1 MKQTNILVVED
12 ERIIAFDLKQRLQA
26 LGYSVVALA
35 ASGAE
40 AIEKAAEFRP
50 QVVLMDI
57 HLEGAMD
64 GIDAARAIHK
74 RFHTPV
80 VFLTAYAG
88 DETLQ
93 RAQASLPF
101 GYLVKPVE
109 TRELHATLQMALA
122 RRSAESAVERSEER
136 LRLALDAAE
145 MGVWEWETAT
155 GRITTAG
162 YIDALF
168 ASVPEP
174 INMTMEDFLAKVHPD
189 DRDAVAKAQQG
200 ALDHKSPLNL
210 VFRYLRS
217 DGSEGWME
225 AHAKPCTSAGHDSP
239 CMIGVVKDITER
251 YRLEQRLHQASMVFE
266 TTAEGIFI
274 MDAEHRII
282 SVNPAFGSIT
292 GYSVEEA
299 LGYDPGELLHARR
312 HSDQFYSRL
321 ENTTGGYWQDE
332 TYCRRKNGEV
342 FPAFESVNVVRNP
355 EGRVTH
361 YAAIFSDLATIRRAE
376 SQLNHLAHHDPLTG
390 LPNRLL
396 FSDRLDQALERARRT
411 QQCCAL
417 LFLDLDGFKVINDTL
432 GHGSGDMLLQMVAA
446 RLKGSLRRS
455 DTATRLGGD
464 EFVVIMADVAQAED
478 TARLAKKLLD
488 VLAAPLELAG
498 ECVTISAS
506 MGISLYPA
514 DGNDGQAL
522 LKAADTAMYTA
533 KTQGRNRYCF
543 YTQEMAALAAEHMS
557 VEQGLKRALETNGFE
572 LHYQPLVSLD
582 NGVITGIEAL
592 VRWRHPQEGLIAP
605 ARFIPLAE
613 ETGLIEPLGRWVLS
627 KACTEVGRWL
637 KSGGAAF
644 RLSVNASAR
653 QLEHDQFAQMV
664 SEVLAE
670 TDFPAALLEIEI
682 TESTLQI
689 LERSRRRLDEIKAL
703 GLSIAVDDFGTGYSN
718 LSVLKHLPIDRL
730 KIDRSFVHDIPGD
743 SNDVAI
749 VKAIA
754 VMSHTLGLKII
765 AEGIEEQTQLSVLRS
780 LGCEEGQ
787 GYWFSRPLPFE
798 ELKTLLMQE
807 KPWGEWA

>member
-1 MKQTNILVVED
+1 MTQTSILMVED
-12 ERIIAFDLKQRLQA
+12 ERIIAFDLKQRLET
-26 LGYSVVALA
+26 LGYHVVALA

-40 AIEKAAEFRP
+40 AIDKAEAHHP
-50 QVVLMDI
+50 DLVLMDI

-64 GIDAARAIHK
+64 GIDAARTIHK

-88 DETLQ
+88 DEMLQ

-145 MGVWEWETAT
+145 LGVWEWEAAT
-155 GRITTAG
+155 GRVTTAG

-189 DRDAVAKAQQG
+189 DRAAVDLAQRE
-200 ALDHKSPLNL
+200 ALERKTPLNL

-225 AHAKPCTSAGHDSP
+225 AHAKPCTSAGSDSP
-239 CMIGVVKDITER
+239 ILIGVVKDITER
-251 YRLEQRLHQASMVFE
+251 YRLEKRLHQASMVFE

-274 MDAEHRII
+274 MTAQHQIC
-282 SVNPAFGSIT
+282 SVNPAFTVIT
-292 GYSVEEA
+292 GYAPEEA
-299 LGYDPGELLHARR
+299 LGKDPGELLHARR
-312 HSDQFYSRL
+312 HSDQFYFRL
-321 ENTTGGYWQDE
+321 ENTTSGYWQDE

-342 FPAFESVNVVRNP
+342 FPAFESVSVVRNA
-355 EGRVTH
+355 EGAVTH
-361 YAAIFSDLATIRRAE
+361 YAAIFSDLGTIRRAE

-396 FSDRLDQALERARRT
+396 FSDRLDQALERAQRK

-417 LFLDLDGFKVINDTL
+417 LFLDLDGFKIINDTL
-432 GHGSGDMLLQMVAA
+432 GHGSGDLLLQTVAA
-446 RLKGSLRRS
+446 RLKGTLRRS

-464 EFVVIMADVAQAED
+464 EFVVIIADVFQAED
-478 TARLAKKLLD
+478 VARLAQKLLD
-488 VLAAPLELAG
+488 VLSAPLDLAG
-498 ECVTISAS
+498 ERVTISAS
-506 MGISLYPA
+506 MGISIYPA
-514 DGNDGQAL
+514 DGEDRHAL
-522 LKAADTAMYTA
+522 LKAADTAMYSA

-543 YTQEMAALAAEHMS
+543 YTQEMATLAAEHMHI
-557 VEQGLKRALETNGFE
+557 EQGLKRALETDGFE
-572 LHYQPLVSLD
+572 LHYQPQISLVD
-582 NGVITGIEAL
+582 GVITGIEAL
-592 VRWRHPQEGLIAP
+592 VRWRHPQDGLISP

-613 ETGLIEPLGRWVLS
+613 ETGLIEALGHWVLS
-627 KACTEVGRWL
+627 AACSEVGRWL
-637 KSGGAAF
+637 EDGGTPL
-644 RLSVNASAR
+644 RLSVNVSGR
-653 QLEHDQFAQMV
+653 QLENDHFAKMV
-664 SEVLAE
+664 STVL
-670 TDFPAALLEIEI
+670 TDTGFPASLLEIEI

-689 LERSRRRLDEIKAL
+689 LERSRRRLDEIKGL
-703 GLSIAVDDFGTGYSN
+703 GLSIAIDDFGTGYSN
-718 LSVLKHLPIDRL
+718 MSVLKHLPIDRL
-730 KIDRSFVHDIPGD
+730 KIDRSFVRDIPGD

-754 VMSHTLGLKII
+754 AMSHTLGLKIT
-765 AEGIEEQTQLSVLRS
+765 AEGVEEEAQLLVLRR
-780 LGCEEGQ
+780 LGCEESQ
-787 GYWFSRPLPFE
+787 GFWFSRPLPFE
-798 ELKTLLMQE
+798 QLKHLLRQE
-807 KPWGEWA
+807 RPWGQWN